1 MWHNYENFEKSH
13 GKYKLIIDFSLI
25 CCDIWG
31 TKIQKCMSGK
41 CSHTILFRWS
51 QFHWGFA
58 YILKIILQLFDNFQ
72 TTLGPQP
79 TQNECKIMK
88 EECTGWEW
96 LFPRSIQCVF
106 SYFVFFDFCSIQY
119 HYLAPV
125 VLRHHHMVLCWLAFW
140 SFLSFSAVCSPA
152 ALSQSSLFSP
162 LGNSS
167 GLKCGANHHLDSSV
181 SSLSSELFILWYII

>member
-79 TQNECKIMK
+79 AQNERKIMK
-88 EECTGWEW
+88 EECTGWEQ
-96 LFPRSIQCVF
+96 LFPRSHPQNCHSLQNSLGLVTTSACQF
-106 SYFVFFDFCSIQY
+106 PHQGNGTTTFL
-119 HYLAPV
+119 YLV
-125 VLRHHHMVLCWLAFW
+125 EVLGELINL
-140 SFLSFSAVCSPA
+140 
-152 ALSQSSLFSP
+152 QK
-162 LGNSS
+162 
-167 GLKCGANHHLDSSV
+167 GL
-181 SSLSSELFILWYII
+181 